1 MGWRMNRT
9 VTVLLAIT
17 LLIWVAG
24 SARAVADLELVQGAR
39 SGLEDLTLLQGSR
52 FGLEMNGLSLD
63 GTRSPAELGLSGDG
77 RRLPASAP
85 VQDEKN
91 PMVALLMSMVLPG
104 WGEMYTG
111 NDGRGRAF
119 MAAEGAIWV
128 GYASFGI
135 QRGMREDDY
144 KEFALVFAGV
154 SRGATNEYYQDIAD
168 YIRSEGE
175 DSFNEAIRSEARSLY
190 PDDLDAQDAYFQQH
204 GYFGDTGWS
213 WESRARFSEYLDLRH
228 SASLSRKNAFHMLG
242 LAVLNRAMSGIDSA
256 WMARRYNQG
265 LKDEPHARLYI
276 APIIDERGSPG
287 SQVTLEI
294 LF

>member
-9 VTVLLAIT
+9 VTALLAIT

-24 SARAVADLELVQGAR
+24 SASAIADLELVQGAR
-39 SGLEDLTLLQGSR
+39 LGLEDLTLVQGSR
-52 FGLEMNGLSLD
+52 LGLEINGLSLD
-63 GTRSPAELGLSGDG
+63 GIRSPVELGLSGDG
-77 RRLPASAP
+77 RRLPASEPA
-85 VQDEKN
+85 QGEKN

-135 QRGMREDDY
+135 QGSMREEDY

-154 SRGATNEYYQDIAD
+154 SQGATNEYYQDIAD

-190 PDDLDAQDAYFQQH
+190 PDDLDAQNAYFQQH

-213 WESRARFSEYLDLRH
+213 WESRARFSEYLGLRH

-242 LAVLNRAMSGIDSA
+242 LAVLNRAISGIDSA

-287 SQVTLEI
+287 SQVTLEMS
-294 LF
+294 F